1 MAPHN
6 RYNPGGVDFQL
17 IILISFH
24 IFVVLLTLI
33 GINMSTYTQ
42 ILYQIVFGSKNYT
55 EFLNFENKDLLFRYI
70 VGVLRK
76 REGEGKGTI
85 YSVGENYIKT
95 MSILSKAI
103 DIGIKQMKDKG
114 EL

>member
-1 MAPHN
+1 MTDFIDLFEGRLTRKQV
-6 RYNPGGVDFQL
+6 RYMVEKL
-17 IILISFH
+17 
-24 IFVVLLTLI
+24 VE
-33 GINMSTYTQ
+33 
-42 ILYQIVFGSKNYT
+42 K
-55 EFLNFENKDLLFRYI
+55 KDLR
-70 VGVLRK
+70 

-103 DIGIKQMKDKG
+103 DIGIKQLKDKG

>member
-1 MAPHN
+1 LHHL
-6 RYNPGGVDFQL
+6 Q
-17 IILISFH
+17 
-24 IFVVLLTLI
+24 
-33 GINMSTYTQ
+33 
-42 ILYQIVFGSKNYT
+42 K
-55 EFLNFENKDLLFRYI
+55 FENAKMTDFIDLFEGRLTRKQVRYI
-70 VGVLRK
+70 VDKLIEKKDLK